1 MRPSKRSH
9 VNKSASARE
18 FRGKSRHTK
27 AVNMAPPP
35 MRGGY
40 RF

>member
-1 MRPSKRSH
+1 MKRAP
-9 VNKSASARE
+9 VNKHDSARS
-18 FRGKSRHTK
+18 FRRKTEKTAR
-27 AVNMAPPP
+27 ANVAPPP